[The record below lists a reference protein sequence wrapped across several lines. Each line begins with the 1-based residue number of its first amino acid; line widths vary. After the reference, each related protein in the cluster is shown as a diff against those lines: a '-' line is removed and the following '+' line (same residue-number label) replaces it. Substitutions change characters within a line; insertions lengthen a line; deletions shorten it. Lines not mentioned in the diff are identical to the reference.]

1 MNLEA
6 HDVVLTHDGR
16 PVVDGIDIEVCAG
29 EVLAVIGPNGSG
41 KSTLLRGLARLH
53 PLERGTVTLDGR
65 DIKSYGSREVA
76 RRLAVLPQSP
86 DGGLDLTVSEL
97 AWRGRYPH
105 QGLMLRSRPIDFHA
119 VRSALAACNLERMA
133 DRPLGRLS
141 GGERQRAW
149 LALALAQQPKVLLLD
164 EPTNSLDFE
173 HQLQVME
180 IVSHLRDQN
189 IATMVVLHDVGLA
202 ARYADRVVAVADG
215 RVAFEGRPADVLTSD
230 ALEEVFR
237 VKMEVFRDPA
247 SGAPYPVPVGL
258 SNGRKPQ
265 IAFSTNGHRN
275 GHHNGHHP

>member
-1 MNLEA
+1 MNLVA
-6 HDVVLTHDGR
+6 HDVVLTHEGR
-16 PVVDGIDIEVCAG
+16 AVVDGVDVEVRAG
-29 EVLAVIGPNGSG
+29 EILAVIGPNGSG

-65 DIKSYGSREVA
+65 DIRTYGSRDMA

-86 DGGLDLTVSEL
+86 EGGLDLTVTEL

-105 QGLMLRSRPIDFHA
+105 QGLMLRSRPVDYKA
-119 VRSALAACNLERMA
+119 VSAALTACKLDGMA
-133 DRPLGRLS
+133 DRPVGRLS

-180 IVSHLRDQN
+180 IVSHLREQG
-189 IATMVVLHDVGLA
+189 IAVMVVLHDVGLA
-202 ARYADRVVAVADG
+202 ARYADRVVAFCSG
-215 RVAFEGRPADVLTSD
+215 RVAFEGKPADVLTSD
-230 ALEEVFR
+230 ALEEVFN

-247 SGAPYPVPVGL
+247 SGAPYPVAVGL
-258 SNGRKPQ
+258 SNGTKPR
-265 IAFSTNGHRN
+265 ITFSTNGHR
-275 GHHNGHHP
+275 H